1 MQEDKFSKIGL
12 AMAEILND
20 KKEAIE
26 DLKILLDKH
35 PEMVDKVKEVAK
47 YIEAIANK
55 IDTNNITEYG
65 IKIVMDEE
73 KIIRE
78 GKYTLEEIYKN
89 IDDLAEFSRMKKI
102 DKFYY
107 VSKNDSPSDLG
118 CFVWSNLEEQDWFID
133 NVKEWLWLDKEEGID
148 NILEVSKEFK
158 AKNEEIY

>member
-133 NVKEWLWLDKEEGID
+133 NVNEWLWLDKEEGID

>member
-73 KIIRE
+73 KILRE

-107 VSKNDSPSDLG
+107 VSKNDTPSDLG

>member
-65 IKIVMDEE
+65 IKRVMDEE

-107 VSKNDSPSDLG
+107 VSKNDTPSDLG

-133 NVKEWLWLDKEEGID
+133 NVKEWLWLDKIEGVNDIIKFIEEE
-148 NILEVSKEFK
+148 N
-158 AKNEEIY
+158 KNEKIS

>member
-118 CFVWSNLEEQDWFID
+118 CFVWSNLEEQDWFIE
-133 NVKEWLWLDKEEGID
+133 NLKEWLWLDKDDGVQPRLPFTD
-148 NILEVSKEFK
+148 R
-158 AKNEEIY
+158 

>member
-26 DLKILLDKH
+26 DLKILLDKQ

>member
-73 KIIRE
+73 KILRE

-102 DKFYY
+102 DKYYY
-107 VSKNDSPSDLG
+107 VSKNDSPTDLG

-148 NILEVSKEFK
+148 NILEVIKDFK
-158 AKNEEIY
+158 AKNE

>member
-1 MQEDKFSKIGL
+1 MQEDKFLKIGL
-12 AMAEILND
+12 AIAEIING

-55 IDTNNITEYG
+55 INTNNITEYG

-73 KIIRE
+73 KILRE

-89 IDDLAEFSRMKKI
+89 IDYLAEFSRMKKI

-107 VSKNDSPSDLG
+107 VSKNDTPSDLG
-118 CFVWSNLEEQDWFID
+118 CFVWSNLEEQDWFIE
-133 NVKEWLWLDKEEGID
+133 NLKEWLWLDKDDGVHDIFARIIEKRR
-148 NILEVSKEFK
+148 L
-158 AKNEEIY
+158 NEKIY

>member
-102 DKFYY
+102 DKF
-107 VSKNDSPSDLG
+107 
-118 CFVWSNLEEQDWFID
+118 
-133 NVKEWLWLDKEEGID
+133 
-148 NILEVSKEFK
+148 
-158 AKNEEIY
+158 

>member
-12 AMAEILND
+12 AMAEILNG

-107 VSKNDSPSDLG
+107 VSKNDTPSDLG
-118 CFVWSNLEEQDWFID
+118 CFVWSNLEEQDWFIE

>member
-73 KIIRE
+73 KILRE

>member
-12 AMAEILND
+12 AMAEILSG
-20 KKEAIE
+20 KEEAVE

-47 YIEAIANK
+47 SIEAIANK
-55 IDTNNITEYG
+55 IDTNNIKEYG

-73 KIIRE
+73 KILRE

-107 VSKNDSPSDLG
+107 VSKNDTPSDLG

>member
-107 VSKNDSPSDLG
+107 VSKNASPSDLG

>member
-102 DKFYY
+102 DKYYY
-107 VSKNDSPSDLG
+107 VSKNDTPSDLG

>member
-102 DKFYY
+102 DKYYY
-107 VSKNDSPSDLG
+107 VSKNDTPSDLG

-133 NVKEWLWLDKEEGID
+133 NVKEWLWLDKIEGVHDIID
-148 NILEVSKEFK
+148 FYKNKK
-158 AKNEEIY
+158 MKNEEIY

>member
-1 MQEDKFSKIGL
+1 MQEDKFLKIGL
-12 AMAEILND
+12 AMAEILNG

-47 YIEAIANK
+47 SIEAIANK

-102 DKFYY
+102 DKYYY
-107 VSKNDSPSDLG
+107 VSKNDTPSDLG
-118 CFVWSNLEEQDWFID
+118 CFVCSNLEDKKWFTD
-133 NVKEWLWLDKEEGID
+133 NIKEWLWFDKIEGVHDIID
-148 NILEVSKEFK
+148 FYKNKK
-158 AKNEEIY
+158 MKNEKIY

>member
-12 AMAEILND
+12 AIAEIING

-47 YIEAIANK
+47 SIEAIANK
-55 IDTNNITEYG
+55 IDTNIITEYG

-73 KIIRE
+73 KILRE

-89 IDDLAEFSRMKKI
+89 IDYLAEFSRMKKI

-107 VSKNDSPSDLG
+107 VSKNDTPSDLG
-118 CFVWSNLEEQDWFID
+118 CFVWSNLEEQDWFIE

>member
-12 AMAEILND
+12 AIAEIING

-47 YIEAIANK
+47 SIEAIANK
-55 IDTNNITEYG
+55 IDTNIITEYG

-73 KIIRE
+73 KILRE

-89 IDDLAEFSRMKKI
+89 IDYLAEFSRMKKI

-107 VSKNDSPSDLG
+107 VSKNDTPSDLG
-118 CFVWSNLEEQDWFID
+118 CFVWSNLEEQDWFIE
-133 NVKEWLWLDKEEGID
+133 NVKEWLWFDKIEGVHDIID
-148 NILEVSKEFK
+148 FYKNKK
-158 AKNEEIY
+158 MKNEKIY

>member
-118 CFVWSNLEEQDWFID
+118 CFVWSNLEEQDWFIE

>member
-107 VSKNDSPSDLG
+107 VSKNDTPSDLG

>member
-47 YIEAIANK
+47 SIEAIANK

>member
-1 MQEDKFSKIGL
+1 MQEDKFLKIGL

-55 IDTNNITEYG
+55 IDTNNIKEYG

-73 KIIRE
+73 KILRE
-78 GKYTLEEIYKN
+78 AKYSLEEIYKS

-102 DKFYY
+102 DKYNY
-107 VSKNDSPSDLG
+107 VSKNDTPSDLG
-118 CFVWSNLEEQDWFID
+118 CFVWSNLEEQNWFIE
-133 NVKEWLWLDKEEGID
+133 NVKEWLWLDKDDGVHDIFARIIEKRR
-148 NILEVSKEFK
+148 L
-158 AKNEEIY
+158 NEKIS

>member
-107 VSKNDSPSDLG
+107 VSKNDTPSDLG
-118 CFVWSNLEEQDWFID
+118 CFVWSNLEEQDWFIE